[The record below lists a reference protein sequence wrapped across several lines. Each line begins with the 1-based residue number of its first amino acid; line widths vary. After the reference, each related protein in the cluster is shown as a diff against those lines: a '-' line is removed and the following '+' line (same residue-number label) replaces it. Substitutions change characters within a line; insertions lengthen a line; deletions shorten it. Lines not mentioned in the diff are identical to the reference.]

1 MVCPPLAQPVL
12 DAGGSAPRA
21 DRSSP
26 GTFPYCAQ
34 KRSTTRGRD
43 AEDATRRQ
51 RFGFTPKTLGAAED
65 ALHPLSTSTRQ
76 RRRRRQDRSHGCAAP
91 TGTAAIR
98 GHTACRN
105 TEMTQERSAWAQYGQ
120 HPALSTPQTP
130 PAHICVELSRLP
142 PVSTIPL
149 CGKGSASPDSH
160 PPTVPKPSLAPGKP
174 VPARGD
180 GTCVHKTWTTEGEGL
195 HRNTSAAP
203 NQRYAQSSIGTR
215 GAPRRPSRWEERS
228 GRSEPCA
235 AALCPAGRAPPPS
248 PPAGL
253 CLPSLLQPKTGTN

>member
-26 GTFPYCAQ
+26 GTFPHRAQ
-34 KRSTTRGRD
+34 KRSTNRGRD

-51 RFGFTPKTLGAAED
+51 RLGFTPKTPRAAED
-65 ALHPLSTSTRQ
+65 ALHPLSTTSTRQ
-76 RRRRRQDRSHGCAAP
+76 RRRQDRSHGCAAP

-98 GHTACRN
+98 GHTVCRN
-105 TEMTQERSAWAQYGQ
+105 TEMTQEPVLRLGTIRAAPCPL
-120 HPALSTPQTP
+120 HPTDTPCPHLRGAEQAP
-130 PAHICVELSRLP
+130 L
-142 PVSTIPL
+142 VSTIPL
-149 CGKGSASPDSH
+149 RGKGSASPDSH

-180 GTCVHKTWTTEGEGL
+180 GTCVHKTRTPEGEGL

-203 NQRYAQSSIGTR
+203 NHRYAQSSIGTR
-215 GAPRRPSRWEERS
+215 GAHRRPARWEERS